1 VADSATGEITFLAVL
16 PSHEGQG
23 IGRRLLSLVVNRLHM
38 AGAQRIW
45 LAAPSDP
52 ADRAYGFYRA
62 VGWQATGDRT
72 NKGDD
77 ILEPRIDNAN

>member
-1 VADSATGEITFLAVL
+1 
-16 PSHEGQG
+16 
-23 IGRRLLSLVVNRLHM
+23 M

-45 LAAPSDP
+45 LAAPSDR

-72 NKGDD
+72 KKGDD
-77 ILEPRIDNAN
+77 ILELRIASARMDDDVVVWQHRADCDYSS